1 MVFDHVSLW
10 TMNRG
15 RHKKPNKHLI
25 IQILGKTV
33 ANRMMECQKEQG
45 NIPNLDV
52 FLRSPTVSRYRDGFT
67 WSDTTEGH
75 RYWDDKI
82 EYFRNHPLYL
92 KYQNDR
98 SKGFY

>member
-1 MVFDHVSLW
+1 MS
-10 TMNRG
+10 NRG
-15 RHKKPNKHLI
+15 RHKKLNQHLV

-45 NIPNLDV
+45 NLPNLDI
-52 FLRSPTVSRYRDGFT
+52 FLNSPSASKYSNGFN
-67 WSDTTEGH
+67 WSNTSEGWA
-75 RYWDDKI
+75 YWDTKLM
-82 EYFRNHPLYL
+82 EHFKNHSLYL

>member
-1 MVFDHVSLW
+1 
-10 TMNRG
+10 MNRG
-15 RHKKPNKHLI
+15 RHKKQNKYLKCDHLVV
-25 IQILGKTV
+25 QILGKTV

-52 FLRSPTVSRYRDGFT
+52 FLKSPSASRTGNGFN
-67 WSDTTEGH
+67 WADTTEGWS
-75 RYWDDKI
+75 YWNDKLI
-82 EYFRNHPLYL
+82 EYFRNHSLYL